1 MSSEAAVEYMI
12 VEPLDSIIKVT
23 GQTRLL
29 LVAKCKKKKP
39 LEQLSQVVKSTRY
52 LFPQL
57 DHQYNVTSHNRPF
70 AGHGHVTC
78 QS

>member
-1 MSSEAAVEYMI
+1 MSGEAAVEYGIFCRMSYMI

-29 LVAKCKKKKP
+29 LVAKCKK
-39 LEQLSQVVKSTRY
+39 EAFRIAFLSKSTRY

-57 DHQYNVTSHNRPF
+57 DHQ
-70 AGHGHVTC
+70 
-78 QS
+78 